1 MQNISFL
8 FSLNVKILV
17 NDKIYNL
24 YNLVYSHYIVP
35 WKNMKST
42 VKSVARISLQKLFFE
57 HQIDWLET
65 SHACIDLLLIRPNI
79 IIGKML
85 DIPRCQIHQQRTF
98 TDYNAII
105 SLRLLS
111 LKGIHYILSK
121 YRNILQNGWYYI

>member
-1 MQNISFL
+1 ML
-8 FSLNVKILV
+8 W
-17 NDKIYNL
+17 
-24 YNLVYSHYIVP
+24 YSHAKYLFFILSKCQKISEWQSLQFGIFTLHCAMMP

-85 DIPRCQIHQQRTF
+85 DIPRCQIHQQKTF
-98 TDYNAII
+98 TDYNAITTEG
-105 SLRLLS
+105 LT
-111 LKGIHYILSK
+111 G
-121 YRNILQNGWYYI
+121 